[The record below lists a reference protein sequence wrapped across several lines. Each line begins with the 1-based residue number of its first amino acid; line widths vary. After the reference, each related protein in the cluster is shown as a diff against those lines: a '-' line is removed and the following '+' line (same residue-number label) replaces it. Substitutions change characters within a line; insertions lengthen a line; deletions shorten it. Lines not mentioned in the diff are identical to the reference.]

1 MLLPIVHYINYFE
14 DDIKEKKLTKE
25 FDELQKVTFELEYL
39 TAETLDESD
48 YIKKYDCFEQFLNG
62 VVSACENTK

>member
-48 YIKKYDCFEQFLNG
+48 YIKK
-62 VVSACENTK
+62 V